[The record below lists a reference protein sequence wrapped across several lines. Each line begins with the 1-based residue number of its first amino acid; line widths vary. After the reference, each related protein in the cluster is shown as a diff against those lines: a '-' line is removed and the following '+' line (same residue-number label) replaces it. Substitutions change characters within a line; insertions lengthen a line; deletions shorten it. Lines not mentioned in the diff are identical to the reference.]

1 MSRQRLGV
9 IFGGRSVE
17 HEVSVVSAMSVL
29 EQADRKRFEVV
40 PFGVTRDGRW
50 LMPDEAQRQ
59 LDRDDP
65 PFRKRIE
72 SDLPPLSQRP
82 EVLGE
87 LARCD
92 AVFPLVHGVNG
103 EDGTLQGMLEMLAL
117 PYVGCGVAAS
127 ALGMDKSLQ
136 KLLFK
141 QAGLDVAPFIT
152 VSVAQWE
159 QEREMIAADATQ
171 SLGYPVFVKPA
182 NGGSSVGV
190 SKVFSREDLADAM
203 QAAFALDGKALIES
217 AVKGRELECGVLGNS
232 DPQASPIGE
241 VTPAG
246 EFYDYNAKYIEETAR
261 LTAPADLDDETA
273 EELQDLAIEAFQAID
288 GEGFARVD
296 FFLPKDEEPVINE
309 INTIPGFTPI
319 SMFPRLWALAGV
331 SYSDLI
337 SRLVDL
343 AIERFQRREGY
354 GA

>member
-1 MSRQRLGV
+1 MSKQRLGV

-29 EQADRKRFEVV
+29 EQADRERFDVV
-40 PFGVTRDGRW
+40 PFGVSREGRW
-50 LMPDEAQRQ
+50 LLPDEAQRQ

-72 SDLPPLSQRP
+72 SDMPPLAGRP
-82 EVLGE
+82 EVLAE

-127 ALGMDKSLQ
+127 ALGMDKTLQ

-152 VSVAQWE
+152 VTLHQWE
-159 QEREMIAADATQ
+159 QDGTLVAADVGQ
-171 SLGYPVFVKPA
+171 SLGFPVFVKPA

-190 SKVFSREDLADAM
+190 SKVRSREDLGEAM

-217 AVKGRELECGVLGNS
+217 TIRGRELECGVMGNIE
-232 DPQASPIGE
+232 PQASPIGE
-241 VTPAG
+241 ITPAG
-246 EFYDYNAKYIEETAR
+246 EFYDYNAKYLEETAR
-261 LTAPADLDDETA
+261 LTAPADLPDETA

-296 FFLPKDEEPVINE
+296 FFLPKGEDPVINE

-319 SMFPRLWALAGV
+319 SMFPRLWSLAGV
-331 SYSDLI
+331 SYGELI
-337 SRLVDL
+337 TRLVDL
-343 AIERFQRREGY
+343 ALERFQRREAY
-354 GA
+354 RA

>member
-1 MSRQRLGV
+1 MSKQRLGV

-29 EQADRKRFEVV
+29 EQADPARFQVV
-40 PFGVTRDGRW
+40 PFGVTREGRW
-50 LMPDEAQRQ
+50 LLPDETQRQ

-65 PFRKRIE
+65 PFRKRLE
-72 SDLPPLSQRP
+72 SGVARLAERP
-82 EVLGE
+82 DVLRE

-103 EDGTLQGMLEMLAL
+103 EDGTLQGLLEMLAL

-127 ALGMDKSLQ
+127 AIGMDKTLQ
-136 KLLFK
+136 KQLFLR
-141 QAGLDVAPFIT
+141 AGLDVAPFLAVT
-152 VSVAQWE
+152 RSQWE
-159 QEREMIAADATQ
+159 REGNAVALGAGQ
-171 SLGYPVFVKPA
+171 SLGYPMFVKPA

-190 SKVFSREDLADAM
+190 SKVRSREDLAEAM
-203 QAAFALDGKALIES
+203 QAAFALDRKAVLES
-217 AVKGRELECGVLGNS
+217 AVRGRELECGVLGND

-241 VTPAG
+241 ITPQG
-246 EFYDYNAKYIEETAR
+246 EFYDYNAKYLEETAR
-261 LTAPADLDDETA
+261 LTAPADLPDETV

-319 SMFPRLWALAGV
+319 SMFPRLWGLAGV

-343 AIERFQRREGY
+343 ALERHHGREGL

>member
-1 MSRQRLGV
+1 
-9 IFGGRSVE
+9 
-17 HEVSVVSAMSVL
+17 VL
-29 EQADRKRFEVV
+29 EQADRQRFDIV

-72 SDLPPLSQRP
+72 SDLPALSQRP

-92 AVFPLVHGVNG
+92 VVFPLVHGVNG
-103 EDGTLQGMLEMLAL
+103 EDGTLQGLLEMLAL

-127 ALGMDKSLQ
+127 ALGMDKALQ
-136 KLLFK
+136 KLLFR
-141 QAGLDVAPFIT
+141 QAGLDVAPFLT
-152 VSVAQWE
+152 VTLHQW
-159 QEREMIAADATQ
+159 QAEREMVALEASQ
-171 SLGYPVFVKPA
+171 SLGYPLFVKPA

-190 SKVFSREDLADAM
+190 SKVRSREDLGEAM

-217 AVKGRELECGVLGNS
+217 AVKGRELECGVLGNL

-241 VTPAG
+241 ITPAG

-261 LTAPADLDDETA
+261 LTAPADLPDETA

-296 FFLPKDEEPVINE
+296 FFLPKGEEPVINE

-319 SMFPRLWALAGV
+319 SMFPRLWSLAGV
-331 SYSDLI
+331 SYSELI

-343 AIERFQRREGY
+343 ALERFQRRGAY